1 MRKSREWQL
10 TNSQAAVEVIPS
22 SRTRGAI
29 KTVSEQSDTVFYE
42 DSIVF
47 ETRNYINIV
56 FNSI

>member
-29 KTVSEQSDTVFYE
+29 KTVSEQSDTVFMR
-42 DSIVF
+42 IQLFLKHVI
-47 ETRNYINIV
+47 T
-56 FNSI
+56 